1 MIRLLLK
8 VVVDG
13 QAWLYAN
20 QKRLEAKMQDSNFI
34 MTDDLWESWQDEWKT
49 TTQELLE
56 EEGEPANEEP
66 TSNPS

>member
-20 QKRLEAKMQDSNFI
+20 QKRLETKMQDPAFV

-56 EEGEPANEEP
+56 EEEREPANGEG
-66 TSNPS
+66 